1 MKKEEFLKIL
11 GFEEKSK
18 NIYEKFYLQHNYKIV
33 VDLKKGKVFYRDDE
47 KIIEDEKVKPDGKI
61 LIGEKTS
68 SNLKQSE
75 SWVVLDAVN
84 RLLEKG
90 YSPAHIHIEKK
101 WKLGRTAKGGRADII
116 VYERELDDG
125 YLVPLMI
132 IECKTWGKEFEK
144 EKQRLKR
151 NGGQL
156 FSYLQQ
162 ERNAKYLVLYASD
175 LFENNEGYFID
186 YDNVIIKVIDDEKK
200 LKECQEENKKKKR
213 KKPCS
218 FKETANKEELF
229 EIWKNLYRSYW
240 YKYGIFEKDIL
251 AYDIELKP
259 LKKKDL
265 IELKNPQGLFNKF
278 AEILRH
284 NNISDNANAFNKMLN
299 LFLCKIVD
307 EEEKAENDEL
317 DFQVKGDEEYE
328 KLVDRLQRLYYIG
341 MKKHLNIYD
350 FVYYSDEDIEK
361 FVKLYPRET
370 PIERILQIFKEVKYY
385 TNNEFAFKEIHNKK
399 LFDENV
405 EILIE
410 VIELL
415 QPYKFKYS
423 HKYQFLGDFF
433 ELLLDFGV
441 KQSEGQFFTPMPIV
455 NFING
460 SLKIEDIINLKLQ
473 IEEFSNKPLPKF
485 LDYACGAGHFITDM
499 MDKIGVEVEKNET
512 LKEFV
517 IKNPNWQK
525 YFIYGIEKDYRLAR
539 TSKLACFLAGDG
551 EATIIYGDG
560 LDEHKELE
568 LEKEKIDILSTNPP
582 YSVRNFKKYLDVKV
596 DYELLSYLTE
606 NSKEIEVLFIE
617 RAKQVL
623 KEDIGRIG
631 IILPSS
637 ILSNLGVYEKAREI
651 LLKHFEIKA
660 IVELG
665 GNAFIATG
673 TNTIVLF
680 LKRRND
686 DVMKDRKLI
695 AEEIFNGNYF
705 KDERYKNSYLEGKR
719 FFDMFINYREFSK
732 EDYYKFVLEDILT
745 EKLLKTDI
753 FKDYKNWFEKEVKK
767 IKKTK
772 EFKRKST
779 QEQKQYLDELF
790 INVVKEK
797 EKEKFFYFMLTFYN
811 GKEYND
817 PKFYEMQNLFVVK
830 APNKTEEQKEF
841 LGYEFSKRRGYE
853 GLILRKDEN
862 GKLTTKLYD
871 EKNFDNP
878 KKISAYI
885 RASFNDKV
893 LEVDEEIKTYGKWY
907 KLADLIDF
915 EKVNFDKNISL
926 TPKKV
931 KFINSKWE
939 MVRLGDVVEILQGL
953 VFDKNDK
960 SNIETSIKV
969 LTNTHIELKT
979 NKINLQEN
987 SIFLKDDFKVDVDK
1001 KLKKDD
1007 IFIATSSGSLKHLG
1021 KVAYI
1026 DEDLDYFAG
1035 GFCSIIRC
1043 NKSKIIPKFLFELL
1057 KSDNFKDFINTLK
1070 GSNINNLNQETLKS
1084 LKIPLPPLEIQ
1095 KKIVE
1100 KIEEFE
1106 KKNEKNV
1113 NMIKNLK
1120 EEIKELIENSMNY
1133 KKIKL
1138 ENIAKDIIMGQSP
1151 SSRFYNKE
1159 RKGLPF
1165 YQGKKEFGEIYLKS
1179 PTIWTTDCKKYA
1191 NKNELLISVRAPVG
1205 DVNLNPYE
1213 KICIGRGLAVIKI
1226 TNEVTNKFMFYL
1238 LKNKVKE
1245 LINTRIGTSFEAIT
1259 REEIKSL
1266 KIPLPP
1272 LEVQERIVKEIE
1284 KLEEEINNLKE
1295 INKEIRM
1302 EIEKVLNKYF

>member
-18 NIYEKFYLQHNYKIV
+18 DIYEKFYPQHNYKIV
-33 VDLKKGKVFYRDDE
+33 VNLKKNRVFYRDDE

-68 SNLKQSE
+68 SNLNQAE

-101 WKLGRTAKGGRADII
+101 WKLGRTNKGGRADII
-116 VYERELDDG
+116 VYERELDDEG
-125 YLVPLMI
+125 YLIPLMI

-144 EKQRLKR
+144 EKQRLKK

-156 FSYLQQ
+156 FSYFQQ

-229 EIWKNLYRSYW
+229 EIWKNLYRGYW
-240 YKYGIFEKDIL
+240 YKYGIFEEDIP

-265 IELKNPQGLFNKF
+265 IELRNPQGLFNKF

-307 EEEKAENDEL
+307 EEEKGDNDEL

-350 FVYYSDEDIEK
+350 FVYYSDEDIER
-361 FVKLYPRET
+361 FIKLYPKET

-385 TNNEFAFKEIHNKK
+385 TNNEFAFKEIHNKR
-399 LFDENV
+399 LFDENA

-415 QPYKFKYS
+415 QPYRFKYS

-473 IEEFSNKPLPKF
+473 IEEFSNNPLPKF

-499 MDKIGVEVEKNET
+499 MDKIGIEIEKNKT

-517 IKNPNWQK
+517 KKNPNWQK
-525 YFIYGIEKDYRLAR
+525 YFIYGIEKDYRLTR
-539 TSKLACFLAGDG
+539 TSKLSCFLAGDG

-637 ILSNLGVYEKAREI
+637 ILSNSGIYEKAREI

-665 GNAFIATG
+665 SNAFIATG

-686 DVMKDRKLI
+686 DFIKDRKLI
-695 AEEIFNGNYF
+695 AEEIFNGSYF
-705 KDERYKNSYLEGKR
+705 KDEKYKNSYLEGKR
-719 FFDMFINYREFSK
+719 FFDIFINYREFPK

-772 EFKRKST
+772 EFKRKSKE
-779 QEQKQYLDELF
+779 EQKQYLNELF
-790 INVVKEK
+790 INMVKEK
-797 EKEKFFYFMLTFYN
+797 EKEKFFYFMLIFYN
-811 GKEYND
+811 GKEHND

-853 GLILRKDEN
+853 GLILYKDEN

-871 EKNFDNP
+871 EENFDNP
-878 KKISAYI
+878 KKVSAYV
-885 RASFNDKV
+885 RSSFNDKV
-893 LEVDEEIKTYGKWY
+893 LEVDEEITPYGKWY

-915 EKVNFDKNISL
+915 EKVNFDKSISL
-926 TPKKV
+926 TPKKME
-931 KFINSKWE
+931 FISSKWK
-939 MVRLGDVVEILQGL
+939 MVRLGDVVDILQGL
-953 VFDKNDK
+953 VFDKSDK
-960 SNIETSIKV
+960 SNIETNIKV
-969 LTNTHIELKT
+969 LTNTHIDLKT

-987 SIFLKDDFKVDVDK
+987 PIFLREDFKIDIDK

-1007 IFIATSSGSLKHLG
+1007 IFMATSSGSLKHLG

-1026 DEDLDYFAG
+1026 NGDLDYFAG

-1057 KSDNFKDFINTLK
+1057 KSNSFKDFINTLK
-1070 GSNINNLNQETLKS
+1070 GSNINNLNQETLKF
-1084 LKIPLPPLEIQ
+1084 LKIPLPPIKIQ
-1095 KKIVE
+1095 KEMIE
-1100 KIEEFE
+1100 KIEELEDKE
-1106 KKNEKNV
+1106 KENLEK
-1113 NMIKNLK
+1113 IKKLEK
-1120 EEIKELIENSMNY
+1120 DIKEKLSNFIGQDWEMVRLGEVAEV
-1133 KKIKL
+1133 KKGDTITK
-1138 ENIAKDIIMGQSP
+1138 KDTI
-1151 SSRFYNKE
+1151 N
-1159 RKGLPF
+1159 
-1165 YQGKKEFGEIYLKS
+1165 GEIPVIAGGMKPAYYHNKANRKPPVITISASGANAGYVSYWNIPIFASDSITIKHKNDITTKYIYYFLKS
-1179 PTIWTTDCKKYA
+1179 
-1191 NKNELLISVRAPVG
+1191 NSN
-1205 DVNLNPYE
+1205 
-1213 KICIGRGLAVIKI
+1213 
-1226 TNEVTNKFMFYL
+1226 
-1238 LKNKVKE
+1238 
-1245 LINTRIGTSFEAIT
+1245 LINKLKKGQAQPHVYASDL
-1259 REEIKSL
+1259 KSL

-1272 LEVQERIVKEIE
+1272 FEIQERIVKEIE
-1284 KLEEEINNLKE
+1284 KLEKEIDNLKE
-1295 INKEIRM
+1295 INKKIKM
-1302 EIEKVLNKYF
+1302 EIEKVLNNYL